1 MNKYQR
7 VMEHVKV
14 DDDMRKRI
22 LQNVE
27 NELSKE
33 SKVVQFGRRTISQIR
48 KHAGMAA
55 MFAILLLGAFAVAR
69 ITGGITHTSAPTMS
83 DTAMEAPAPA
93 EEPLMEDAATETAVE
108 APAPASAEEAMVED
122 AAEAAIEEEA
132 AEATYDNAEPTGSTG
147 GAIPQ
152 QQEVET
158 QAQPVGS
165 AKTERTDSE
174 AVGQEQPSAVHYNIG
189 PVLILIIVIAVIA
202 LLIWA
207 ITSFIKRRRK

>member
-27 NELSKE
+27 AEIAKE
-33 SKVVQFGRRTISQIR
+33 SKVVQFGRGTISQIR

-69 ITGGITHTSAPTMS
+69 ITGGITHTSAPSMS
-83 DTAMEAPAPA
+83 DTAMEAPA

-108 APAPASAEEAMVED
+108 APAPAPAEEAMVED

-158 QAQPVGS
+158 QAQPVDS
-165 AKTERTDSE
+165 AKTEHTDSE
-174 AVGQEQPSAVHYNIG
+174 AVGQEQPSAVHYIG

>member
-33 SKVVQFGRRTISQIR
+33 SKVVQFGRGTISQIR

-69 ITGGITHTSAPTMS
+69 ITGGITHT
-83 DTAMEAPAPA
+83 
-93 EEPLMEDAATETAVE
+93 TETAEQE
-108 APAPASAEEAMVED
+108 AVMEEEAAMTE
-122 AAEAAIEEEA
+122 ETAIEEETVMDEDA
-132 AEATYDNAEPTGSTG
+132 SE
-147 GAIPQ
+147 
-152 QQEVET
+152 
-158 QAQPVGS
+158 PVGS
-165 AKTERTDSE
+165 AKTEGEESQ
-174 AVGQEQPSAVHYNIG
+174 AIGQTKPSAAHYIG
-189 PVLILIIVIAVIA
+189 PILLPIIVIALIA
-202 LLIWA
+202 LLIWL
-207 ITSFIKRRRK
+207 IIHLIRRRRK

>member
-1 MNKYQR
+1 LNKYQR

-33 SKVVQFGRRTISQIR
+33 SKVVQFGRGTISQIR

-83 DTAMEAPAPA
+83 DTAIMT
-93 EEPLMEDAATETAVE
+93 EET
-108 APAPASAEEAMVED
+108 
-122 AAEAAIEEEA
+122 AIEEEA
-132 AEATYDNAEPTGSTG
+132 VMDEDAAE
-147 GAIPQ
+147 
-152 QQEVET
+152 
-158 QAQPVGS
+158 PVGS
-165 AKTERTDSE
+165 AKTEGEESQ
-174 AVGQEQPSAVHYNIG
+174 AIGQTEPSAAHYIG
-189 PVLILIIVIAVIA
+189 PVLLPIIVIALIA
-202 LLIWA
+202 LLIWL
-207 ITSFIKRRRK
+207 IVHFIRRRRK

>member
-1 MNKYQR
+1 LNKYQR

-33 SKVVQFGRRTISQIR
+33 SKVVQFGRGTISQIR

-93 EEPLMEDAATETAVE
+93 EE
-108 APAPASAEEAMVED
+108 AMVED

-132 AEATYDNAEPTGSTG
+132 AEATYDNAEPKGSTG

-158 QAQPVGS
+158 QAQPVDS
-165 AKTERTDSE
+165 AKTEHTDSE
-174 AVGQEQPSAVHYNIG
+174 AVGQEQTSAVHYIG

>member
-55 MFAILLLGAFAVAR
+55 MFAILLLGTFAVAR

-83 DTAMEAPAPA
+83 DTAMEAPAP
-93 EEPLMEDAATETAVE
+93 
-108 APAPASAEEAMVED
+108 AEEAMVED

-158 QAQPVGS
+158 QAQPVDS